1 MSKTRER
8 GQILETSGSW
18 VRVRLLSSDEEIQAR
33 LRGRFRLD
41 ERTSTQPATI
51 GDRVEWTRND
61 DGTGTIEKILPRDN
75 YLPRKATHGRQG
87 EQLLVANVDRAWVVV
102 SIRSPRLKEGFIDRF
117 LVLCEAHDVPAGILV
132 NKMDLANERERRQV
146 ASMISVY
153 ESLGYPVLA
162 TEAVRPETVKK
173 IESALPEGIS
183 VFIGPSGV
191 GKSTLLNVLNASF
204 ERKTADVSSS
214 SSKGKHTTTT
224 AVLLPLGNGQWI
236 ADTPGIRELGLVGVD
251 PAELS
256 LYFPEMAHRRS
267 DCKYYNCT
275 HSHEPGCAVMQ
286 ALEDG
291 KIDPERYHSYLQM
304 LDSIT
309 DSGHNA

>member
-1 MSKTRER
+1 MSGKRER
-8 GQILETSGSW
+8 GQILEASGSW
-18 VRVRLLSSDEEIQAR
+18 FRVRVLSSGEEVQAR

-51 GDRVEWTRND
+51 GDRVELTRND
-61 DGTGTIEKILPRDN
+61 DGTGMIEEILPREN

-117 LVLCEAHDVPAGILV
+117 LVLCEAYDVPAGILV
-132 NKMDLANERERRQV
+132 NKMDLANDRDRHHV
-146 ASMISVY
+146 ASITATY

-162 TEAVRPETVKK
+162 TEAVQPDTGNQLN
-173 IESALPEGIS
+173 AAFPEGIS
-183 VFIGPSGV
+183 ILIGPSGV
-191 GKSTLLNVLNASF
+191 GKSTLLNALNPSY
-204 ERKTADVSSS
+204 ERKTADISQSSN
-214 SSKGKHTTTT
+214 KGKHTTTT
-224 AVLLPLGNGQWI
+224 AILLPLGSNRWI

-251 PAELS
+251 PEDLS
-256 LYFPEMAHRRS
+256 LYFPEMANRREH
-267 DCKYYNCT
+267 CKYYNCT

-291 KIDPERYHSYLQM
+291 EIDPERYHSYLQM
-304 LDSIT
+304 LDSLT
-309 DSGHNA
+309 GRPSGI